1 MSSVLEKLGG
11 SSTKKRLLII
21 SITCGML
28 VLGLACCCI
37 IWKNRTKKRGKHIY
51 SCTPEKTNDDKEAC
65 KFLIVIK
72 TYHYCFAV
80 LFNVFSG

>member
-1 MSSVLEKLGG
+1 MSSILEKLGG
-11 SSTKKRLLII
+11 SGTKKRLLII

-51 SCTPEKTNDDKEAC
+51 SCSPKKINVDKEAC

-72 TYHYCFAV
+72 MKRVAYY
-80 LFNVFSG
+80 